1 MLGHINF
8 RSLHGSRR
16 ATHRV
21 AACLNFPVSRTLCQ
35 HLNFDTLTLLVLVA
49 TSHGNKIEDIEPSA
63 MSELYIE
70 VAVESVDCNSAW
82 YVKNDAAVC
91 GSLIIAHRTVCHSAT
106 AHGTSS
112 PVH

>member
-1 MLGHINF
+1 M
-8 RSLHGSRR
+8 
-16 ATHRV
+16 
-21 AACLNFPVSRTLCQ
+21 AACLNFPVSRTLRQ
-35 HLNFDTLTLLVLVA
+35 RLNFDTLTLLVLVA

-91 GSLIIAHRTVCHSAT
+91 GSLIIAHRIVCGSAT

-112 PVH
+112 PGH